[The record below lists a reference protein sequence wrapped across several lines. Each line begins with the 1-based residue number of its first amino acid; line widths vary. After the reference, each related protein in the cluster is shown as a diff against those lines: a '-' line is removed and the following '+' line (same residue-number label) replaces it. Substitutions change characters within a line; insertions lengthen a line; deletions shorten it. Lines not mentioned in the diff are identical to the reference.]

1 MTRGTRILIGIS
13 GSAAGMTLIAW
24 AVYRV
29 YGPGDFGERLV
40 RLQRRWEPFYD
51 PEIAGRI
58 WLFIGR
64 GLLLTFAAALIS
76 IGLSLIF
83 GVVLALMRLAR
94 NRQLRPPGG
103 AAVRLALLAPSTL
116 VVQTIR
122 SLPLFMLILFSFI
135 GAPRLG
141 LNLSPLVAG
150 IFALTLYTSCV
161 LGEIV
166 RAGIL
171 SLDKGQ
177 FEAADAMGL
186 RYFQKLRFVVL
197 PQALRRMVPAIVSQL
212 VTLIKDTS
220 LLNFITVIELYRRVH
235 IISQGYFNPIESYFV
250 AGLIYFVINFSLS
263 SAARRLELRP
273 SRVGPARE
281 AAVQG
286 IGVEDQT
293 LLATTSPPSR

>member
-1 MTRGTRILIGIS
+1 MRKHLRLLIGLF
-13 GSAAGMTLIAW
+13 GSAAFIALVTW
-24 AVYRV
+24 AVYRM
-29 YGPGDFGERLV
+29 YGPGDLGERIDK
-40 RLQRRWEPFYD
+40 LQRRWEPFYN

-58 WLFIGR
+58 WIFIGR
-64 GLLLTFAAALIS
+64 GLLLTFVAALIS

-83 GVVLALMRLAR
+83 GVLLAIMRLAR
-94 NRQLRPPGG
+94 SRQLQTPGG
-103 AAVRLALLAPSTL
+103 PAVRVALLAPSTV

-122 SLPLFMLILFSFI
+122 SVPLFMLILFSFI
-135 GAPRLG
+135 GAPKLG
-141 LNLSPLVAG
+141 LNMSPLAAG

-171 SLDKGQ
+171 SLDRGQ
-177 FEAADAMGL
+177 FEAADALGL
-186 RYFQKLRFVVL
+186 KYFQKLRFVVL
-197 PQALRRMVPAIVSQL
+197 PQALRRMIPSIVSQL

-220 LLNFITVIELYRRVH
+220 LLNFITVIELYRRVN
-235 IISQGYFNPIESYFV
+235 IVSQGYFNPIESYLV

-293 LLATTSPPSR
+293 LVATATPSR